1 MTLLFSRLL
10 EIIQLHVRAVS
21 SNQLQWFMSYQV
33 HRQKDTSDRNKT
45 VVATAGS
52 KDLYWQ
58 IGLGL
63 CHCRQVTDNT

>member
-58 IGLGL
+58 IGLCL
-63 CHCRQVTDNT
+63 LYTSDAADE